1 MVFQMLFYLVDL
13 YFVAQLGD
21 AAVAGVSAAANATL
35 IVLALS
41 QVLGVGT
48 VTLIAH
54 AVGRCDQADAN
65 LVFNQSAALSAALSA
80 LALPVLLLL
89 TPFYM
94 ASLAA
99 DEASARTGA
108 MYLYAYA
115 PGLVLQFVL
124 VSMSSALRGTGIV
137 QPTMGVQMLG
147 VLLNVVL
154 APILIAG
161 WGTGWPLGV
170 VGAGL
175 ASSLSIAACVL
186 ILWIYFRKLE
196 RYVAFDSRHW
206 RPRLQQWRRILDIGL
221 PAGGELA
228 VTFLSFDVIYRVIG
242 GFGADAQAGIGI
254 GMRLMQLTFLPV
266 VAIASAAG
274 AIVGQNFG
282 AGNPQRVR
290 ETVRRCL
297 TLSTLLMAG
306 LMLVA
311 RWRPDALV
319 AIFTSDAVTLRVGAQ
334 FLSLI
339 SLTFIA
345 QGAIFTCSSVFQG
358 LGNVRPALLASGGR
372 LIAFSIPALW
382 MSTRPDFR
390 IEHVWYLAI
399 FMIGAQAAVSLW
411 LLRSE
416 LQRRLTPLAA
426 RLAA

>member
-1 MVFQMLFYLVDL
+1 
-13 YFVAQLGD
+13 
-21 AAVAGVSAAANATL
+21 
-35 IVLALS
+35 
-41 QVLGVGT
+41 
-48 VTLIAH
+48 
-54 AVGRCDQADAN
+54 
-65 LVFNQSAALSAALSA
+65 
-80 LALPVLLLL
+80 
-89 TPFYM
+89 
-94 ASLAA
+94 
-99 DEASARTGA
+99 
-108 MYLYAYA
+108 
-115 PGLVLQFVL
+115 
-124 VSMSSALRGTGIV
+124 
-137 QPTMGVQMLG
+137 
-147 VLLNVVL
+147 
-154 APILIAG
+154 
-161 WGTGWPLGV
+161 
-170 VGAGL
+170 
-175 ASSLSIAACVL
+175 
-186 ILWIYFRKLE
+186 
-196 RYVAFDSRHW
+196 
-206 RPRLQQWRRILDIGL
+206 
-221 PAGGELA
+221 
-228 VTFLSFDVIYRVIG
+228 
-242 GFGADAQAGIGI
+242 
-254 GMRLMQLTFLPV
+254 MRLMQLTFLPV